1 MATTREIVK
10 RRKSVS
16 NIRKIT
22 KTMEMIATAR
32 FKKAHD
38 RAVGARPYTEKITQ
52 LVATLAA
59 GAQDADDQTAKH
71 PLLRLNT
78 KSHCTVLLVLTSNRG
93 LCGGYNSSVI
103 RLALQQI
110 QALTDDGQQL
120 DLRISGKKGLAAL
133 TYKGHIPSGS
143 YTDFDDKTTY
153 AAVEELA
160 DEFINLYTKEEID
173 AVQVVYT
180 RFVSSARHY
189 ADLLNLLPLSGLGAE
204 ETEQE
209 APKTDIS
216 FYDFYP
222 SVDKILEDLIPTMV
236 RTRLFQCFTEAIVS
250 EQVARMNAMKAATD
264 NAEQMIE
271 ALTRQYNRARQSQ
284 ITGELLDI
292 LGGAEA
298 LK

>member
-1 MATTREIVK
+1 M
-10 RRKSVS
+10 
-16 NIRKIT
+16 
-22 KTMEMIATAR
+22 
-32 FKKAHD
+32 
-38 RAVGARPYTEKITQ
+38 
-52 LVATLAA
+52 
-59 GAQDADDQTAKH
+59 
-71 PLLRLNT
+71 
-78 KSHCTVLLVLTSNRG
+78 
-93 LCGGYNSSVI
+93 
-103 RLALQQI
+103 
-110 QALTDDGQQL
+110 
-120 DLRISGKKGLAAL
+120 
-133 TYKGHIPSGS
+133 
-143 YTDFDDKTTY
+143 
-153 AAVEELA
+153 
-160 DEFINLYTKEEID
+160 
-173 AVQVVYT
+173 QVVYS

-189 ADLLNLLPLSGLGAE
+189 GDLLNLLPLSGLGAE

-222 SVDKILEDLIPTMV
+222 SADKILEDLIPTMV
-236 RTRLFQCFTEAIVS
+236 RTRLFQCFTDAIVS